1 MAETFSVYLRTYFH
15 SLFFTLRRKGG
26 TTMPLMEISIVP
38 VGTNTPS
45 FSNMVKDVCRM
56 VEQSGLHYQITP
68 TATVIEGDLDR
79 LMDVAREIHRSSMQN
94 GTNRVI
100 TQITI
105 DDRRD
110 QPISLESQV
119 AKVNGDVH

>member
-1 MAETFSVYLRTYFH
+1 
-15 SLFFTLRRKGG
+15 
-26 TTMPLMEISIVP
+26 MPLMEISIVP
-38 VGTNTPS
+38 VGTHTPS

-68 TATVIEGDLDR
+68 TATVIEGDLER